1 MILIVEIILLIYG
14 IIAIITGK
22 FKLDKKKVVVGAY
35 ARLLGILCL
44 MPIPF
49 SLLVGF
55 IYAICLAFTGIEAD
69 QIQAKYISNSFY
81 LGVFSFIFIFLLI
94 YFLYK
99 YFYKIQNNKFSEDL

>member
-1 MILIVEIILLIYG
+1 MIFIVEIILLIYG

-22 FKLDKKKVVVGAY
+22 LKLDKKKVVEGPS
-35 ARLLGILCL
+35 ARLLGVLCL

-55 IYAICLAFTGIEAD
+55 IYAICLAAKGLAAD
-69 QIQAKYISNSFY
+69 QIQEKNISHSFY
-81 LGVFSFIFIFLLI
+81 LGIFLFIFIFLLI

-99 YFYKIQNNKFSEDL
+99 YFYKIQNKKFSKDL